1 MRKFY
6 SKIPL
11 ISGGITLP
19 HIRPIKV
26 SIQGEAV
33 VVDLGKGHYLFALL
47 RWRDNNKFNAKH
59 IAFQTMRDLLPKWQG
74 YRKLDADDRG
84 RAMTKDTSEALE
96 NLRVSRTLT
105 QEPLF
110 VTFSDINKPEA
121 IKVIEPYDMLSAFP
135 TGAFTSL
142 DITDISLELVNKQP
156 ITKKLESVLKW
167 WAIRELRS
175 LAKIPKR
182 DRFSQEAR
190 PIEEKVLPQF
200 FKVPVK

>member
-59 IAFQTMRDLLPKWQG
+59 IAFQTMRDLLPKWQD

-105 QEPLF
+105 QEP
-110 VTFSDINKPEA
+110 
-121 IKVIEPYDMLSAFP
+121 
-135 TGAFTSL
+135 
-142 DITDISLELVNKQP
+142 
-156 ITKKLESVLKW
+156 
-167 WAIRELRS
+167 
-175 LAKIPKR
+175 
-182 DRFSQEAR
+182 
-190 PIEEKVLPQF
+190 
-200 FKVPVK
+200 